1 MKCIFVGNEK
11 AGKRADVNRISGK
24 FIKFVSIK
32 YRFFML
38 GTTFCETDFGYFEV
52 MGSSLGIQRVHWKA
66 ELPAVMPTGE
76 VPSIVSDCVRQLQE
90 YFQGARQEFE
100 LKLDW
105 GGATEFYKA
114 VWRALLEIPYGHTT
128 SYSAIAEKIG
138 YPDAVRAVGM
148 ANRNNPVAIIVP
160 CHRVIGKSGDLQ
172 GYFYGLDM
180 KRRLL
185 ELENPMSFARQ
196 GSLF

>member
-1 MKCIFVGNEK
+1 MLEK
-11 AGKRADVNRISGK
+11 TYYYSPFGC
-24 FIKFVSIK
+24 FEIK
-32 YRFFML
+32 
-38 GTTFCETDFGYFEV
+38 
-52 MGSSLGIQRVHWKA
+52 GSELGIQSVRLSDKKPC
-66 ELPAVMPTGE
+66 PAGPIPE
-76 VPSIVSDCVRQLQE
+76 VLRDCVQQLDK
-90 YFQGARQEFE
+90 YFKKQLEQFD

-105 GGATEFYKA
+105 GGATEFNVS
-114 VWRALLEIPYGHTT
+114 VWKELLKIPYGHTT
-128 SYSAIAEKIG
+128 SYSAIAENLNNPK
-138 YPDAVRAVGM
+138 AVRAVGL

>member
-1 MKCIFVGNEK
+1 MF
-11 AGKRADVNRISGK
+11 RK
-24 FIKFVSIK
+24 FIKFVCTK
-32 YRFFML
+32 HGFFML
-38 GTTFCETDFGYFEV
+38 SKTFCDTEFGRFEIK
-52 MGSSLGIQRVHWKA
+52 GSSLGIQSVNLVDKDSND
-66 ELPAVMPTGE
+66 EPVE
-76 VPSIVSDCVRQLQE
+76 PSPVLEACVRQLKE
-90 YFQGARQEFE
+90 YFEGKRQEFD

-105 GGATEFYKA
+105 GGAPEFYKS
-114 VWRALLEIPYGHTT
+114 VWKALLEIPYGHTT

-138 YPDAVRAVGM
+138 SPDAVRAVGL

-160 CHRVIGKSGDLQ
+160 CHRVIGKSGNLQ

-185 ELENPMSFARQ
+185 ELENPQSFARQ

>member
-1 MKCIFVGNEK
+1 
-11 AGKRADVNRISGK
+11 
-24 FIKFVSIK
+24 
-32 YRFFML
+32 ML
-38 GTTFCETDFGYFEV
+38 STTFCKTAFGCFEIK
-52 MGSSLGIQRVHWKA
+52 GSMLGIQSVHWKDDA
-66 ELPAVMPTGE
+66 PADEPNDLQPVVQE
-76 VPSIVSDCVRQLQE
+76 CVRQLQE
-90 YFQGARQEFE
+90 YFEGRRRAFD
-100 LKLDW
+100 LPLDW
-105 GGATEFYKA
+105 GGATDFYKS

-138 YPDAVRAVGM
+138 SPHAVRAVGL
-148 ANRNNPVAIIVP
+148 ANRNNPIAIIVP

-185 ELENPMSFARQ
+185 ELENPQSFARQ